1 MRTGGPERQTARW
14 WKRNGRRA
22 SMSPHRITIRSG
34 PINRRDVDRYRRNP
48 NARATGGDPVCVVK
62 LTGGGYFAREGA
74 HRITA
79 AREEGRRIAVR
90 WVHEDEEQTGDR
102 RSWWSW

>member
-14 WKRNGRRA
+14 WKRHGRRA
-22 SMSPHRITIRSG
+22 NLSPSRIGIRG
-34 PINRRDVDRYRRNP
+34 GTINRSDVERYLRNP
-48 NARATGGDPVCVVK
+48 KARATGGDPVCVVK

-79 AREEGRRIAVR
+79 AREAGRRVAVL
-90 WVHEDEEQTGDR
+90 WVHEDEEQTGKR
-102 RSWWSW
+102 RSWWSS